1 MVYNIGDGFLSI
13 FKSRGVVL
21 KAQELKEYDKIII
34 IYTEKLG
41 KVSAVAKSARK
52 SSSRFLSTTLPFC
65 FCDYVLYRGKNLY
78 TVNESIVIDS
88 FQEILGDLRSI
99 TYASYLCELVDMC
112 IPQEESNRDFF
123 KFFVS
128 ALYLL
133 KNNAVDIEI
142 LSRAFEIKILQTS
155 GYGLNLDN
163 FRDGI
168 YISNSVYNILK
179 YLNKV
184 DIEGI
189 YKLNVSENDKK
200 ELYKIMTYLIEDNF
214 GKRPKSLDMLNYL

>member
-1 MVYNIGDGFLSI
+1 MVYNIGDGTLSV

-21 KAQELKEYDKIII
+21 KTQELNENDKLIS

-41 KVSAVAKSARK
+41 KVSAVAKGSRK
-52 SSSRFLSTTLPFC
+52 SNSKFLSTTLPFC

-78 TVNESIVIDS
+78 TINESIVIDS
-88 FQEILGDLRSI
+88 FQEILGDLHSI

-112 IPQEESNRDFF
+112 MQQEESNRDFF
-123 KFFVS
+123 KIFVS
-128 ALYLL
+128 ALYLI
-133 KNNAVDIEI
+133 KNNAVDMEI
-142 LSRAFEIKILQTS
+142 LSRAFEIKILQFS

-163 FRDGI
+163 YCDGI

-179 YLNKV
+179 YLNNIN
-184 DIEGI
+184 IEGI

-200 ELYKIMTYLIEDNF
+200 ELYKIMTYLIETNF